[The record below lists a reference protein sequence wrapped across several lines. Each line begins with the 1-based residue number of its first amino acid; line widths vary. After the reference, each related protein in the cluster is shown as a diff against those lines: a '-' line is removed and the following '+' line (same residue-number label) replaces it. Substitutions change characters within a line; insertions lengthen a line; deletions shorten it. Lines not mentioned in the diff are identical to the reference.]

1 MSCCPAADYLHALEE
16 EYKLAVKDGILKHR
30 AGTQQG
36 AAQLEAV
43 GIRPLVLPQPVPEQ
57 GCVNLQ
63 HLPSGTVVEGED
75 GYIVD
80 ARDLPLQPFNAVVA
94 QVNATAM
101 TGTGRLLEAMQQYY
115 G

>member
-1 MSCCPAADYLHALEE
+1 LLPAADYLRALEE
-16 EYKLAVKDGILKHR
+16 DYQMAVKDGILKHR

-57 GCVNLQ
+57 GCINVQ
-63 HLPSGTVVEGED
+63 QLPSGTEVEGED
-75 GYIVD
+75 GFIVD
-80 ARDLPLQPFNAVVA
+80 ARDLPLQPFRAVVA
-94 QVNATAM
+94 EVNATAM
-101 TGTGRLLEAMQQYY
+101 VGTGRLLEAMQQYS